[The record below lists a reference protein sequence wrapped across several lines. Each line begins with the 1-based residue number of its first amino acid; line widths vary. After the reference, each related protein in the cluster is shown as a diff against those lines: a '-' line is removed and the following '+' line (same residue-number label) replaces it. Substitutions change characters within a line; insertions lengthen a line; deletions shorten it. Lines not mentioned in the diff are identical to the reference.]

1 MFSSTSPAT
10 VRSKAGAILRV
21 TSGNFLEQFDFFLFG
36 FYATYIAHT
45 FFPASSEFASLMMT
59 FAVFGAGFL
68 MRPVGAIVLGAYI
81 DKVGRRKGLIV
92 TLSIM
97 AAGTFLI
104 VLIPSYQS
112 IGLWAPLLVLTGRLL
127 QGFSAGAELGGVS
140 VYLAEIATPGRKGF
154 YTSWQSG
161 SQQVAIMVAAA
172 MGFALNALMEES
184 AIREWGWRIPF
195 LFGCLIV
202 PFIFFLRRKL
212 EETEE
217 FSARRHHLEMRQVFK
232 TLLGNW
238 QVVVAGMLMV
248 AMTTTAFYLI
258 TVYAPTFGK
267 KVLMLSAS
275 DSLLVT
281 LLVAISNF
289 IWLPVG
295 GALSDR
301 FGRKPVLIA
310 MTLLALASSYPALTL
325 LADAPSFSMML
336 SVLLWLSF
344 LYGLYNGAMIP
355 ALTEIMPAEVRVAGF
370 SLAYSL
376 ATAIFGGFTPVMS
389 TALIEYTGDK
399 ASPGYWMSFAAEVKV
414 MISGGFKAA
423 LEKLAPE
430 YERQTGDTIVIIP
443 GPSMGATPQAIPNR
457 LARGEKADVVIMVGD
472 ALAKLEK
479 TSQTQPGSRTELA
492 DSPVG
497 MVVKKGADVPDISSE
512 ATLRNALL
520 QASSIAYSDSAS
532 GRYVSQTLFKKL
544 GIEKE
549 AAAKAT
555 MVERIPVAS
564 EVAKG
569 KYAVGFQQARSPV
582 TLNILTRGK
591 RC

>member
-1 MFSSTSPAT
+1 MDAFITLISFPVLFQSSATGARQRVDNKLETCMHSTSSLMST
-10 VRSKAGAILRV
+10 RDRLGAILRV

-68 MRPVGAIVLGAYI
+68 MRPIGAIVLGAYI

-97 AAGTFLI
+97 ATGTFLI
-104 VLIPSYQS
+104 VLIPSYQT
-112 IGLWAPLLVLTGRLL
+112 IGLWAPLLVLIGRLL

-172 MGFALNALMEES
+172 MGFALNAVLEQS
-184 AIREWGWRIPF
+184 AISDWGWRIPF

-202 PFIFFLRRKL
+202 PFIFVLRRKL
-212 EETEE
+212 EETQE
-217 FSARRHHLEMRQVFK
+217 FTARRHHLAMRQVFA
-232 TLLGNW
+232 TLLANW
-238 QVVVAGMLMV
+238 QVVIAGMMMV

-289 IWLPVG
+289 FWLPVG

-301 FGRKPVLIA
+301 FGRRPVLIA
-310 MTLLALASSYPALTL
+310 MTLLALATAWPALTM
-325 LADAPSFSMML
+325 LANAPSFLMML

-344 LYGLYNGAMIP
+344 IYGMYNGAMIP

-376 ATAIFGGFTPVMS
+376 ATAVFGGFTPVIS

-399 ASPGYWMSFAAEVKV
+399 ASPGYWMSFAAVCGLLATCYLYRRSAV
-414 MISGGFKAA
+414 A
-423 LEKLAPE
+423 L
-430 YERQTGDTIVIIP
+430 QT
-443 GPSMGATPQAIPNR
+443 
-457 LARGEKADVVIMVGD
+457 AR
-472 ALAKLEK
+472 
-479 TSQTQPGSRTELA
+479 
-492 DSPVG
+492 
-497 MVVKKGADVPDISSE
+497 
-512 ATLRNALL
+512 
-520 QASSIAYSDSAS
+520 
-532 GRYVSQTLFKKL
+532 
-544 GIEKE
+544 
-549 AAAKAT
+549 
-555 MVERIPVAS
+555 
-564 EVAKG
+564 
-569 KYAVGFQQARSPV
+569 
-582 TLNILTRGK
+582 
-591 RC
+591 

>member
-1 MFSSTSPAT
+1 MHSTTSLMST
-10 VRSKAGAILRV
+10 RDRIGAILRV

-36 FYATYIAHT
+36 LYATYIAHT

-68 MRPVGAIVLGAYI
+68 MRPIGAIVLGAYI

-97 AAGTFLI
+97 ATGTFLI
-104 VLIPSYQS
+104 VLIPSYQT
-112 IGLWAPLLVLTGRLL
+112 IGLWAPLLVLIGRLL

-172 MGFALNALMEES
+172 MGFALNAVLEQS
-184 AIREWGWRIPF
+184 AISDWGWRIPF
-195 LFGCLIV
+195 VFGCLIV
-202 PFIFFLRRKL
+202 PFIFILRRKL
-212 EETEE
+212 EETQE
-217 FSARRHHLEMRQVFK
+217 FTARRHHLAMRQVFA
-232 TLLGNW
+232 TLLANW
-238 QVVVAGMLMV
+238 QVVIAGMMMV

-289 IWLPVG
+289 FWLPVG

-301 FGRKPVLIA
+301 FGRRPVLIA
-310 MTLLALASSYPALTL
+310 MTLLALATAWPALTL
-325 LADAPSFSMML
+325 LANAPSFLMML

-344 LYGLYNGAMIP
+344 IYGMYNGAMIP

-376 ATAIFGGFTPVMS
+376 ATAVFGGFTPVIS

-399 ASPGYWMSFAAEVKV
+399 ASPGYWMSFAAICGLLATCYLYRRSAV
-414 MISGGFKAA
+414 A
-423 LEKLAPE
+423 L
-430 YERQTGDTIVIIP
+430 QT
-443 GPSMGATPQAIPNR
+443 
-457 LARGEKADVVIMVGD
+457 AR
-472 ALAKLEK
+472 
-479 TSQTQPGSRTELA
+479 
-492 DSPVG
+492 
-497 MVVKKGADVPDISSE
+497 
-512 ATLRNALL
+512 
-520 QASSIAYSDSAS
+520 
-532 GRYVSQTLFKKL
+532 
-544 GIEKE
+544 
-549 AAAKAT
+549 
-555 MVERIPVAS
+555 
-564 EVAKG
+564 
-569 KYAVGFQQARSPV
+569 
-582 TLNILTRGK
+582 
-591 RC
+591 

>member
-1 MFSSTSPAT
+1 MHSTTSLMST
-10 VRSKAGAILRV
+10 RDRIGAILRV

-68 MRPVGAIVLGAYI
+68 MRPIGAIVLGAYI

-97 AAGTFLI
+97 ATGTFLI
-104 VLIPSYQS
+104 VLIPSYQT
-112 IGLWAPLLVLTGRLL
+112 IGLWAPLLVLIGRLL

-172 MGFALNALMEES
+172 MGFALNAVLEQS
-184 AIREWGWRIPF
+184 AISDWGWRIPF
-195 LFGCLIV
+195 VFGCLIV
-202 PFIFFLRRKL
+202 PFIFILRRKL
-212 EETEE
+212 EETQE
-217 FSARRHHLEMRQVFK
+217 FTARRHHLAMRQVFA
-232 TLLGNW
+232 TLLANW
-238 QVVVAGMLMV
+238 QVVIAGMMMV

-289 IWLPVG
+289 FWLPVG

-301 FGRKPVLIA
+301 FGRRPVLIA
-310 MTLLALASSYPALTL
+310 MTLLALATAWPALTL
-325 LADAPSFSMML
+325 LANAPSFLMML

-344 LYGLYNGAMIP
+344 IYGMYNGAMIP
-355 ALTEIMPAEVRVAGF
+355 ALTEMMPAEVRVAGF

-376 ATAIFGGFTPVMS
+376 ATAVFGGFTPVIS

-399 ASPGYWMSFAAEVKV
+399 ASPGYWMSFAAVCGLLATCYLYRRTAV
-414 MISGGFKAA
+414 A
-423 LEKLAPE
+423 L
-430 YERQTGDTIVIIP
+430 QT
-443 GPSMGATPQAIPNR
+443 
-457 LARGEKADVVIMVGD
+457 AR
-472 ALAKLEK
+472 
-479 TSQTQPGSRTELA
+479 
-492 DSPVG
+492 
-497 MVVKKGADVPDISSE
+497 
-512 ATLRNALL
+512 
-520 QASSIAYSDSAS
+520 
-532 GRYVSQTLFKKL
+532 
-544 GIEKE
+544 
-549 AAAKAT
+549 
-555 MVERIPVAS
+555 
-564 EVAKG
+564 
-569 KYAVGFQQARSPV
+569 
-582 TLNILTRGK
+582 
-591 RC
+591 